1 MRTYKKFYRLS
12 NGYYLAIYTTKHK
25 QRMKKT
31 AYIVAVCIFPT
42 KRECNYWFRNQEQVV
57 EKGRNTWGME
67 GVLKAIRWLKE
78 LEKAID
84 SGESIV
90 IYWVDDRRRRAFK
103 YLERY
108 GYEKS
113 EYLDRPCYMFKKP

>member
-31 AYIVAVCIFPT
+31 AYIVAVCISNE
-42 KRECNYWFRNQEQVV
+42 RVQLLVQESRTSGR
-57 EKGRNTWGME
+57 KGRNSRNG
-67 GVLKAIRWLKE
+67 GRIKAIRWLKE

-90 IYWVDDRRRRAFK
+90 IYWVDDRRRRA
-103 YLERY
+103 L
-108 GYEKS
+108 S
-113 EYLDRPCYMFKKP
+113 I